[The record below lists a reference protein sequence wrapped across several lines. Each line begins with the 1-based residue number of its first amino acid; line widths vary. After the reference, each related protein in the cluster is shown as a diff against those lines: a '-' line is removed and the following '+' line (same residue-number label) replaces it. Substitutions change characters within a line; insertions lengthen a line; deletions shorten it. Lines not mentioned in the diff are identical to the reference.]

1 MWLEQTAWAWMPLA
15 AGLGAWIAWRAVRLA
30 AQVHDLER
38 RLDQIEAERKPAT
51 RRLRK
56 VA

>member
-30 AQVHDLER
+30 AQVRDLQR
-38 RLDQIEAERKPAT
+38 RLDQLDAGKNRAN
-51 RRLRK
+51 RRLHK